1 MPLLILNFVVLM
13 TQRVS
18 HVSNYETDLGF
29 KIVHTRNTIEIR
41 SA

>member
-1 MPLLILNFVVLM
+1 MPQLILNFAALM

-18 HVSNYETDLGF
+18 PVSDYETDFDF
-29 KIVHTRNTIEIR
+29 KIVHSRNTIEVR